1 MCRMAAEDLAREIVM
16 LNFAATENSS
26 YLLCNAIM
34 LLAQHP
40 EWLDAIYE
48 EQKVLMDEYGPD
60 NWDRRVRS
68 RTAFTHGQLNVYGN
82 SWSDHS

>member
-1 MCRMAAEDLAREIVM
+1 M

-40 EWLDAIYE
+40 EWLLAIYE
-48 EQKVLMDEYGPD
+48 EQKVLMHEYGPD
-60 NWDRRVRS
+60 NWDRRVCYRI
-68 RTAFTHGQLNVYGN
+68 AFKHGQLNVSGN
-82 SWSDHS
+82 SWSGHS